1 MDPAFNAG
9 GAMTD
14 SLRGF
19 YKAEFE
25 TARKKSHGVVFLRD
39 GRIQGGDSTFLYF
52 GSYSQNGITVAGELR
67 GARHSPDQSR
77 ASVFGIDPFEISFDG
92 VAKDGYVSIEG
103 YARETPSLTMKAILT
118 RLGD

>member
-1 MDPAFNAG
+1 MS
-9 GAMTD
+9 D

-39 GRIQGGDSTFLYF
+39 GQIQGGDSTFLYF
-52 GSYSQNGITVAGELR
+52 GSYSQHGVTVAGHLR
-67 GARHSPDQSR
+67 GVRHSPDQAR
-77 ASVFGIDPFEISFDG
+77 DSVFGIDPFEVNFDG

-103 YARETPSLTMKAILT
+103 SARETPSLAMKAILT
-118 RLGD
+118 RVAD